1 MNSNIRIAKEML
13 RIAKELTAGDY
24 ADRNTYNQ
32 ITKTKT
38 TMPQFKQ
45 LKKVFK
51 SADDEGDDLA
61 NDTMDKVAEEL
72 LEVARELVGDG
83 EQNMKIYKAN
93 DAKDVFEMETS
104 TKEIDKA
111 CKLMNEA
118 ILILRKWEAALAV
131 RKLKGKVN
139 TETGIDIDTLIDVVD
154 KATDKALSYSIKLS
168 VLKEQE

>member
-1 MNSNIRIAKEML
+1 M
-13 RIAKELTAGDY
+13 
-24 ADRNTYNQ
+24 
-32 ITKTKT
+32 
-38 TMPQFKQ
+38 
-45 LKKVFK
+45 KV
-51 SADDEGDDLA
+51 L
-61 NDTMDKVAEEL
+61 
-72 LEVARELVGDG
+72 
-83 EQNMKIYKAN
+83 KAN

-139 TETGIDIDTLIDVVD
+139 TETGIDIETLIDVVD
-154 KATDKALSYSIKLS
+154 KATDKVLSYSIKLS

>member
-1 MNSNIRIAKEML
+1 MKDMR
-13 RIAKELTAGDY
+13 
-24 ADRNTYNQ
+24 
-32 ITKTKT
+32 
-38 TMPQFKQ
+38 
-45 LKKVFK
+45 
-51 SADDEGDDLA
+51 A
-61 NDTMDKVAEEL
+61 NE
-72 LEVARELVGDG
+72 AR
-83 EQNMKIYKAN
+83 
-93 DAKDVFEMETS
+93 DVFEMETS

-154 KATDKALSYSIKLS
+154 RATDKALSYSIKLS

>member
-1 MNSNIRIAKEML
+1 MK
-13 RIAKELTAGDY
+13 
-24 ADRNTYNQ
+24 Q
-32 ITKTKT
+32 I
-38 TMPQFKQ
+38 
-45 LKKVFK
+45 
-51 SADDEGDDLA
+51 
-61 NDTMDKVAEEL
+61 
-72 LEVARELVGDG
+72 
-83 EQNMKIYKAN
+83 KAN
-93 DAKDVFEMETS
+93 DARDVFEMETS

-131 RKLKGKVN
+131 KKLKGKVN

>member
-1 MNSNIRIAKEML
+1 MKQIR
-13 RIAKELTAGDY
+13 
-24 ADRNTYNQ
+24 
-32 ITKTKT
+32 
-38 TMPQFKQ
+38 
-45 LKKVFK
+45 
-51 SADDEGDDLA
+51 
-61 NDTMDKVAEEL
+61 
-72 LEVARELVGDG
+72 
-83 EQNMKIYKAN
+83 AN
-93 DAKDVFEMETS
+93 DARDVFEMETS

-131 RKLKGKVN
+131 KKLKGKVN